1 MANEQETFWKHTI
14 SNEYIADNSNYD
26 LESGLTGWKVVLDK
40 LPVADLVSI
49 LELGCNVGRNLG
61 ILRNL
66 FPDISLNAVEINAQ
80 ALKVADMNYNLDS
93 KFAGSISA
101 YKTNK
106 MFDLVFTSGVLIH
119 IHPDNLFDTM
129 KKMYDLSSRFII
141 MIEYFNRTPVTI
153 EYRGEQNKLFKC
165 DFGKIFIEN
174 FPVKLIDVGFLWGH
188 IYDSA
193 GFDDVT
199 YWVFEKNVR

>member
-1 MANEQETFWKHTI
+1 MINEQELFWKKRVNVNYVH
-14 SNEYIADNSNYD
+14 DNSFFDNSKGED
-26 LESGLTGWKVVLDK
+26 GWKK
-40 LPVADLVSI
+40 ITQSI
-49 LELGCNVGRNLG
+49 DFSQINSIMELGCNVGRNLG

-80 ALKVADMNYNLDS
+80 ALDVADAKYNLDT
-93 KFAGSISA
+93 KFAGSIND
-101 YKTNK
+101 YETQET
-106 MFDLVFTSGVLIH
+106 FDLVFTSGVLIH
-119 IHPDNLFDTM
+119 IHPDNLLTSM
-129 KKMYDLSSRFII
+129 QKMYDLSKRFII
-141 MIEYFNRTPVTI
+141 LIEYFNRTPVTI

-165 DFGKIFIEN
+165 DFGKAFIEN

-199 YWVFEKNVR
+199 YWVFEKNVG

>member
-14 SNEYIADNSNYD
+14 ADKYIADNSNYD
-26 LESGLTGWKVVLDK
+26 LERGLTGWKAVLDK
-40 LPVADLVSI
+40 LPKTNLVSI

-66 FPDISLNAVEINAQ
+66 FPNISLNAVEINAQ
-80 ALKVADMNYNLDS
+80 ALDVADAKYNLDT
-93 KFAGSISA
+93 KFAGSIID
-101 YKTNK
+101 YETQET
-106 MFDLVFTSGVLIH
+106 FDLVFTSGVLIH
-119 IHPDNLFDTM
+119 IHPDNLLTSM
-129 KKMYDLSSRFII
+129 QKMYDLSKRFII
-141 MIEYFNRTPVTI
+141 LIEYFNRTPVTI

-165 DFGKIFIEN
+165 DFGKAFIEN

-199 YWVFEKNVR
+199 YWVFEKNVG